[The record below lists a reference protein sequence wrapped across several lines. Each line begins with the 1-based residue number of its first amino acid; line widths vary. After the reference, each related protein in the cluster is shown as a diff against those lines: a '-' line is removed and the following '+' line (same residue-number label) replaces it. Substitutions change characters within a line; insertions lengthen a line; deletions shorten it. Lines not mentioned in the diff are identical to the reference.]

1 MRDIEKTLQETK
13 AQLDSMGNSLEKTKN
28 KMERIGED
36 LGVMLSAFGI
46 QLGIP
51 MAREIKASFDE
62 KQRTEICERNGDQ
75 CPYSI
80 QFCERE
86 ESEAFSRGDPDSD
99 PQRSDAGAGHVLY
112 HGRRF

>member
-13 AQLDSMGNSLEKTKN
+13 EQLDSMGNS
-28 KMERIGED
+28 
-36 LGVMLSAFGI
+36 
-46 QLGIP
+46 
-51 MAREIKASFDE
+51 
-62 KQRTEICERNGDQ
+62 RNGDQ

-86 ESEAFSRGDPDSD
+86 ESEAFSRRDPDSD